1 MKVGDK
7 IKIDFAGKKKDAVVF
22 RLFPNSVHLKVDFE
36 KDKGKI
42 LKRKLNQVEDK
53 KPAAGKE
60 KNHLYDLKHSSCFGE
75 DSPFSYFHKN
85 LQKLFII

>member
-7 IKIDFAGKKKDAVVF
+7 IKINFAGKKKDAVVF

-42 LKRKLNQVEDK
+42 VKRKLSQVENK
-53 KPAAGKE
+53 KPASGKE
-60 KNHLYDLKHSSCFGE
+60 KK
-75 DSPFSYFHKN
+75 K
-85 LQKLFII
+85 